1 MSATQHR
8 NYNKSGDIIDDND
21 TDDDGR
27 DGDDDIDDDRRDDYH
42 DLLYMLTVVAPPPQ
56 RSKDIAATWG
66 RALQALLGINSEF
79 HHVDW

>member
-21 TDDDGR
+21 TDDD
-27 DGDDDIDDDRRDDYH
+27 RRDDY
-42 DLLYMLTVVAPPPQ
+42 DNLLYMLTVVAPPPQ